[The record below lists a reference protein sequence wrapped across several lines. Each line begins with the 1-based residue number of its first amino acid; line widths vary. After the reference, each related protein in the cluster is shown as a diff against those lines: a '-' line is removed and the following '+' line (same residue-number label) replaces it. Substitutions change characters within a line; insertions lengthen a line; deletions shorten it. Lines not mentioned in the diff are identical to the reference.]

1 MEQTTCKQ
9 HMSKSP
15 WSQPLHWHAWR
26 LFLFPCTWLEASQG
40 TKDLKGRCLAQWG
53 CRGFLEEGTLG
64 QGWNHAQESGRKER
78 GGGFQ
83 EGRLEGVESV
93 ASVGLG
99 EAGMGEITEGS

>member
-1 MEQTTCKQ
+1 MHGGSSCFHTPGWRPLRVQRT
-9 HMSKSP
+9 SKEG
-15 WSQPLHWHAWR
+15 AWFSR
-26 LFLFPCTWLEASQG
+26 VAGASW
-40 TKDLKGRCLAQWG
+40 R
-53 CRGFLEEGTLG
+53 TLG
-64 QGWNHAQESGRKER
+64 QGWNHAEESGRKER